1 MCTITELVHLSL
13 LFLLTCL
20 LRIVLVFSDSQQL
33 MDMIELLAGSVGIEA
48 IVTNVAEMRIRNMDD
63 QFLDEFNGRLDDIIT
78 FFILVIMIVPMNNI
92 GLLIV
97 TDDAAFS
104 DARPAGITHIVGDAR
119 IDVIAMIFVFKFF
132 IFFLGPGMDVKSFR
146 MIFIQDRFSALERR
160 ADFFFDEAKQFVLE
174 GLSQFG
180 EIEMGEE
187 LEGIF
192 IRGIDQ
198 FRNEGM
204 DMRIPFE
211 ITAKGMEGG
220 DHAKM
225 IDMAVVLEGIVRE
238 LDAFSPEL
246 ADEGSIDK
254 SRNGIASSDEED
266 IEVGPVLAEPVSEAV
281 RDGEDDMSVFGIEA
295 ERGGLDRKLF
305 GIFDAAGITET
316 RMAVSVDG
324 SKVITMR
331 VLALKIIAAEINGI
345 AKERTLNIVE
355 DTGAG
360 TARGIPT
367 LDDVVI
373 MEEDGFD
380 GMMDIKIDKIEVMRI
395 LEFKNRR
402 VNRSIDHE

>member
-1 MCTITELVHLSL
+1 
-13 LFLLTCL
+13 
-20 LRIVLVFSDSQQL
+20 
-33 MDMIELLAGSVGIEA
+33 MDMIELLAGSVGIET

-63 QFLDEFNGRLDDIIT
+63 QFLDEFNGRFDDIIT

-97 TDDAAFS
+97 TDDVAFS
-104 DARPAGITHIVGDAR
+104 DAGPAGITHIVGDAR
-119 IDVIAMIFVFKFF
+119 IDVIAMVFVFKFF
-132 IFFLGPGMDVKSFR
+132 IFFLSPGMDVKSFR

-160 ADFFFDEAKQFVLE
+160 ADFFFDEAKQFILE

-192 IRGIDQ
+192 VGGIDQ
-198 FRNEGM
+198 LGDKGM
-204 DMRIPFE
+204 DMRIPLK

-225 IDMAVVLEGIVRE
+225 IDMAVVLEGIARE
-238 LDAFSPEL
+238 LDAFSLEL
-246 ADEGSIDK
+246 TDEGSIDK
-254 SRNGIASSDEED
+254 SRNGVACGDEED

-295 ERGGLDRKLF
+295 EKCGLDRKLF

-345 AKERTLNIVE
+345 AEERTLNIVE

-402 VNRSIDHE
+402 VNRSINHE

>member
-1 MCTITELVHLSL
+1 
-13 LFLLTCL
+13 
-20 LRIVLVFSDSQQL
+20 

-63 QFLDEFNGRLDDIIT
+63 QFLDEFNGRFDHIIT
-78 FFILVIMIVPMNNI
+78 FFILVVMVKPMDNI

-146 MIFIQDRFSALERR
+146 MIFIQDRSSVLERR
-160 ADFFFDEAKQFVLE
+160 TDLFLDEAKQFILE
-174 GLSQFG
+174 GLSELG

>member
-1 MCTITELVHLSL
+1 
-13 LFLLTCL
+13 
-20 LRIVLVFSDSQQL
+20 

-63 QFLDEFNGRLDDIIT
+63 QFLDEFNGRFDHIIT
-78 FFILVIMIVPMNNI
+78 FFILVVMVKPMDNI

-104 DARPAGITHIVGDAR
+104 DAGPAGITHIVGDAR
-119 IDVIAMIFVFKFF
+119 IDVIAMVFVFKFF

-146 MIFIQDRFSALERR
+146 MIFIQDRSSALERR

-254 SRNGIASSDEED
+254 SRNGVACSGEEE
-266 IEVGPVLAEPVSEAV
+266 IEIRSVLAEPVSEAV
-281 RDGEDDMSVFGIEA
+281 RDGEDDMPVFGIEA
-295 ERGGLDRKLF
+295 ERGGLGRKLF

>member
-1 MCTITELVHLSL
+1 
-13 LFLLTCL
+13 
-20 LRIVLVFSDSQQL
+20 
-33 MDMIELLAGSVGIEA
+33 MDMIELLAGSVGIET
-48 IVTNVAEMRIRNMDD
+48 IVTNVAEMRVRNMDD
-63 QFLDEFNGRLDDIIT
+63 ELLDEFDSRFDHIISLL
-78 FFILVIMIVPMNNI
+78 ILVVMVKPMDKI

-104 DARPAGITHIVGDAR
+104 DAGPAGITHIVGDAR
-119 IDVIAMIFVFKFF
+119 IDVVAVIFVFKFF
-132 IFFLGPGMDVKSFR
+132 IFFLGLGMDVKSFR
-146 MIFIQDRFSALERR
+146 MIFIQDRSSVLERR
-160 ADFFFDEAKQFVLE
+160 TDFFFDEAKQFILE
-174 GLSQFG
+174 GLSELG

-254 SRNGIASSDEED
+254 SRNGVACGDEED

>member
-1 MCTITELVHLSL
+1 
-13 LFLLTCL
+13 
-20 LRIVLVFSDSQQL
+20 

-63 QFLDEFNGRLDDIIT
+63 QFLDEFNGRFDHIIT
-78 FFILVIMIVPMNNI
+78 FFILVVMVKPMDNI

-104 DARPAGITHIVGDAR
+104 DAGPAGITHIVGDAR
-119 IDVIAMIFVFKFF
+119 IDVIAMVFVFKFF

-225 IDMAVVLEGIVRE
+225 IDMAVVLEGIVSE
-238 LDAFSPEL
+238 LDAFSLEL
-246 ADEGSIDK
+246 TDEGSIDK
-254 SRNGIASSDEED
+254 SRNGVACSGEEE
-266 IEVGPVLAEPVSEAV
+266 IEIRSVLAEPVSEAV
-281 RDGEDDMSVFGIEA
+281 RDGEDDMPVFGIEA
-295 ERGGLDRKLF
+295 ERGGLGRKLF

-402 VNRSIDHE
+402 VNRSINHE

>member
-1 MCTITELVHLSL
+1 
-13 LFLLTCL
+13 
-20 LRIVLVFSDSQQL
+20 

-63 QFLDEFNGRLDDIIT
+63 QFLDEFNGRFDHIIT
-78 FFILVIMIVPMNNI
+78 FFILVVMVKPMDNI

-104 DARPAGITHIVGDAR
+104 DAGPAGITHIVGDAR
-119 IDVIAMIFVFKFF
+119 IDVIAMVFVFKFF

-204 DMRIPFE
+204 DMRVPLK

-220 DHAKM
+220 DHAEV
-225 IDMAVVLEGIVRE
+225 IDMAVILGGIVRE

>member
-1 MCTITELVHLSL
+1 
-13 LFLLTCL
+13 
-20 LRIVLVFSDSQQL
+20 
-33 MDMIELLAGSVGIEA
+33 
-48 IVTNVAEMRIRNMDD
+48 MDD
-63 QFLDEFNGRLDDIIT
+63 QFLDEFDGRLDDIIT
-78 FFILVIMIVPMNNI
+78 LFIFVIMIIPMDDI
-92 GLLIV
+92 GLFIK

-104 DARPAGITHIVGDAR
+104 DAGPAGITHIVGDAR
-119 IDVIAMIFVFKFF
+119 IDVIAMVFVFKFF

>member
-1 MCTITELVHLSL
+1 
-13 LFLLTCL
+13 
-20 LRIVLVFSDSQQL
+20 

-63 QFLDEFNGRLDDIIT
+63 QFLDEFNGRFDDIIT
-78 FFILVIMIVPMNNI
+78 FFILVIMIVPMDNI

-119 IDVIAMIFVFKFF
+119 IDVIAMVFVFKFF

-345 AKERTLNIVE
+345 AKERALNIVE

>member
-1 MCTITELVHLSL
+1 
-13 LFLLTCL
+13 
-20 LRIVLVFSDSQQL
+20 
-33 MDMIELLAGSVGIEA
+33 MDMIELLAGSVGIET
-48 IVTNVAEMRIRNMDD
+48 IVTNVAEMRVRNMDD
-63 QFLDEFNGRLDDIIT
+63 ELLDEFDSRFDHIISLL
-78 FFILVIMIVPMNNI
+78 ILVVMVKPMDNI

-104 DARPAGITHIVGDAR
+104 DAGPAGITHIVGDAR
-119 IDVIAMIFVFKFF
+119 IDVIAMVFVFKFF
-132 IFFLGPGMDVKSFR
+132 IFFLSPGMDVKSFR

-192 IRGIDQ
+192 VGGIDQ
-198 FRNEGM
+198 LGDKGM
-204 DMRIPFE
+204 DMRIPLK

-246 ADEGSIDK
+246 ADEGSIDE
-254 SRNGIASSDEED
+254 SRNGVACGDEED

-295 ERGGLDRKLF
+295 ERCGLDRKLF

-345 AKERTLNIVE
+345 AEERTLNIVE

-367 LDDVVI
+367 LDDIVI
-373 MEEDGFD
+373 MEEDGSD

-402 VNRSIDHE
+402 VNRSINHE

>member
-1 MCTITELVHLSL
+1 
-13 LFLLTCL
+13 
-20 LRIVLVFSDSQQL
+20 

-146 MIFIQDRFSALERR
+146 MIFIQDRSSVLERR
-160 ADFFFDEAKQFVLE
+160 TDLFLDEAKQFILE
-174 GLSQFG
+174 GLSELG
-180 EIEMGEE
+180 EIGMGEE

-395 LEFKNRR
+395 LEFKNCR
-402 VNRSIDHE
+402 VNRSINHE

>member
-1 MCTITELVHLSL
+1 
-13 LFLLTCL
+13 
-20 LRIVLVFSDSQQL
+20 

-63 QFLDEFNGRLDDIIT
+63 QFLDEFNGRFDHIIT
-78 FFILVIMIVPMNNI
+78 FFILVVMVKPMDNI

-104 DARPAGITHIVGDAR
+104 DAGPAGITHIVGDAR
-119 IDVIAMIFVFKFF
+119 IDVIAMVFVFKFF

-225 IDMAVVLEGIVRE
+225 IDMAVVLEG
-238 LDAFSPEL
+238 
-246 ADEGSIDK
+246 GTM
-254 SRNGIASSDEED
+254 SR
-266 IEVGPVLAEPVSEAV
+266 
-281 RDGEDDMSVFGIEA
+281 F
-295 ERGGLDRKLF
+295 
-305 GIFDAAGITET
+305 
-316 RMAVSVDG
+316 
-324 SKVITMR
+324 
-331 VLALKIIAAEINGI
+331 
-345 AKERTLNIVE
+345 RTN
-355 DTGAG
+355 
-360 TARGIPT
+360 
-367 LDDVVI
+367 
-373 MEEDGFD
+373 
-380 GMMDIKIDKIEVMRI
+380 
-395 LEFKNRR
+395 
-402 VNRSIDHE
+402 

>member
-1 MCTITELVHLSL
+1 
-13 LFLLTCL
+13 
-20 LRIVLVFSDSQQL
+20 

-63 QFLDEFNGRLDDIIT
+63 QFLDEFNGRFDHIIT
-78 FFILVIMIVPMNNI
+78 FFILVVMVKPMDNI

-104 DARPAGITHIVGDAR
+104 DAGPAGITHIVGDAR
-119 IDVIAMIFVFKFF
+119 IDVIAMVFVFKFF

-254 SRNGIASSDEED
+254 SRNGIACGGEED
-266 IEVGPVLAEPVSEAV
+266 IEIRSVLTEPVSEAV

-316 RMAVSVDG
+316 RMTMSVDG

-345 AKERTLNIVE
+345 AEERTLNIVE

-402 VNRSIDHE
+402 VNRSINHE

>member
-1 MCTITELVHLSL
+1 
-13 LFLLTCL
+13 
-20 LRIVLVFSDSQQL
+20 

-63 QFLDEFNGRLDDIIT
+63 QFLDEFNGRFDHIIT
-78 FFILVIMIVPMNNI
+78 FFILVVMVKPMDNI

-104 DARPAGITHIVGDAR
+104 DAGPAGITHIVGDAR
-119 IDVIAMIFVFKFF
+119 IDVIAMVFVFKFF

-395 LEFKNRR
+395 FEFKNRR
-402 VNRSIDHE
+402 VNRSINHE

>member
-1 MCTITELVHLSL
+1 
-13 LFLLTCL
+13 
-20 LRIVLVFSDSQQL
+20 

-63 QFLDEFNGRLDDIIT
+63 QFLDEFNGRFDHIIT
-78 FFILVIMIVPMNNI
+78 FFILVVMVKPMDNI

-104 DARPAGITHIVGDAR
+104 DAGPAGITHIVGDAR
-119 IDVIAMIFVFKFF
+119 IDVIAMVFVFKFF

-146 MIFIQDRFSALERR
+146 MIFIQDRSSVLERKT
-160 ADFFFDEAKQFVLE
+160 DLFLDEAKQFILE
-174 GLSQFG
+174 GLSELG

>member
-1 MCTITELVHLSL
+1 
-13 LFLLTCL
+13 
-20 LRIVLVFSDSQQL
+20 
-33 MDMIELLAGSVGIEA
+33 MDMIELLAGSVGIET
-48 IVTNVAEMRIRNMDD
+48 IVTNVAEMRVRNMDD
-63 QFLDEFNGRLDDIIT
+63 ELLDEFDSRFDHIISLL
-78 FFILVIMIVPMNNI
+78 ILVVMVKPMDNI

-104 DARPAGITHIVGDAR
+104 DAGPAGITHIVGDAR
-119 IDVIAMIFVFKFF
+119 IDVIAMVFVFKFF

-146 MIFIQDRFSALERR
+146 MIFIQDRSSVLERR
-160 ADFFFDEAKQFVLE
+160 TDFFFDEAKQFILE
-174 GLSQFG
+174 GLSELG

-254 SRNGIASSDEED
+254 SRNGVACGDEED
-266 IEVGPVLAEPVSEAV
+266 IEVGPVLAEPVSDAV

-295 ERGGLDRKLF
+295 ERCGLDRKLF

-345 AKERTLNIVE
+345 AEEGTLNIVE

-373 MEEDGFD
+373 MEEDGSD

-402 VNRSIDHE
+402 VNRSINHE

>member
-1 MCTITELVHLSL
+1 
-13 LFLLTCL
+13 
-20 LRIVLVFSDSQQL
+20 
-33 MDMIELLAGSVGIEA
+33 MDMIELLAGSVGIET
-48 IVTNVAEMRIRNMDD
+48 IVTNVAEMRVRNMDD
-63 QFLDEFNGRLDDIIT
+63 ELLDEFDSRFDQIISLL
-78 FFILVIMIVPMNNI
+78 ILVVMVKPMDNI

-104 DARPAGITHIVGDAR
+104 DAGPAGITHIVGDAR
-119 IDVIAMIFVFKFF
+119 IDVIAMVFVFKFF

-254 SRNGIASSDEED
+254 SRNGVACGDEED

-281 RDGEDDMSVFGIEA
+281 RDGEDNMSVFGIET
-295 ERGGLDRKLF
+295 ERCGLDRKLF

-373 MEEDGFD
+373 MEEDGSD

>member
-1 MCTITELVHLSL
+1 
-13 LFLLTCL
+13 
-20 LRIVLVFSDSQQL
+20 
-33 MDMIELLAGSVGIEA
+33 MDMIELLAGSVGIET

-63 QFLDEFNGRLDDIIT
+63 QFLDEFNGRFDDIIT

-132 IFFLGPGMDVKSFR
+132 IFFLGLGMDVKSFR
-146 MIFIQDRFSALERR
+146 MIFIQDRSSVLERR
-160 ADFFFDEAKQFVLE
+160 TDLFLDEAKQFILE
-174 GLSQFG
+174 GLSELG

>member
-1 MCTITELVHLSL
+1 
-13 LFLLTCL
+13 
-20 LRIVLVFSDSQQL
+20 
-33 MDMIELLAGSVGIEA
+33 MDMIELLAGSVGIET
-48 IVTNVAEMRIRNMDD
+48 IVTNVAEMRVRNMDD
-63 QFLDEFNGRLDDIIT
+63 ELLDEFDSRFDHIISLL
-78 FFILVIMIVPMNNI
+78 ILVVMVKPMDNI

-104 DARPAGITHIVGDAR
+104 DAGPAGITHIVGDAR
-119 IDVIAMIFVFKFF
+119 IDVVAVIFVFKFF
-132 IFFLGPGMDVKSFR
+132 IFFLGLGMDVKSFR
-146 MIFIQDRFSALERR
+146 MIFIQDRSSVLERR
-160 ADFFFDEAKQFVLE
+160 TDFFFDEAKQFILE
-174 GLSQFG
+174 GLSELG

-254 SRNGIASSDEED
+254 SRNGVACGDEED

>member
-1 MCTITELVHLSL
+1 
-13 LFLLTCL
+13 
-20 LRIVLVFSDSQQL
+20 

-63 QFLDEFNGRLDDIIT
+63 QFLDEFNGRFDHIIT
-78 FFILVIMIVPMNNI
+78 FFILVVMVKPMDNI

-104 DARPAGITHIVGDAR
+104 DAGPAGITHIVGDAR
-119 IDVIAMIFVFKFF
+119 IDVIAMVFVFKFF

-192 IRGIDQ
+192 VGGIDQ
-198 FRNEGM
+198 LGDKGM
-204 DMRIPFE
+204 DMRIPLK

-254 SRNGIASSDEED
+254 SRNGVACGDEED
-266 IEVGPVLAEPVSEAV
+266 IEVGPVLAEPVSETV
-281 RDGEDDMSVFGIEA
+281 RDGGDNMSVFGIEA
-295 ERGGLDRKLF
+295 ERCGLGRKLF

-345 AKERTLNIVE
+345 AEERTLNIVE

-373 MEEDGFD
+373 MEEDGSD

-402 VNRSIDHE
+402 VNRSINHE

>member
-1 MCTITELVHLSL
+1 
-13 LFLLTCL
+13 
-20 LRIVLVFSDSQQL
+20 
-33 MDMIELLAGSVGIEA
+33 
-48 IVTNVAEMRIRNMDD
+48 MDD
-63 QFLDEFNGRLDDIIT
+63 ELLDEFDSRFDHIISLL
-78 FFILVIMIVPMNNI
+78 ILVVMVKPMDNIV
-92 GLLIV
+92 LLIV

-104 DARPAGITHIVGDAR
+104 DAGPAGITHIVGDAR
-119 IDVIAMIFVFKFF
+119 IDVIAMVFVFKFF
-132 IFFLGPGMDVKSFR
+132 IFFLSPGMDVKSFR

-192 IRGIDQ
+192 VGGIDQ
-198 FRNEGM
+198 LGDKGM
-204 DMRIPFE
+204 DMRIPLK

-225 IDMAVVLEGIVRE
+225 INMAVVLEGIVRE

-254 SRNGIASSDEED
+254 SRNGVACGDEED

-295 ERGGLDRKLF
+295 ERCGLGRKPF
-305 GIFDAAGITET
+305 DIFDAAGITET

-367 LDDVVI
+367 LDDVII
-373 MEEDGFD
+373 MKEDGSD
-380 GMMDIKIDKIEVMRI
+380 GMMDIKIDKVEVMRI
-395 LEFKNRR
+395 MEFKNRR
-402 VNRSIDHE
+402 VNRSINHE

>member
-1 MCTITELVHLSL
+1 
-13 LFLLTCL
+13 
-20 LRIVLVFSDSQQL
+20 
-33 MDMIELLAGSVGIEA
+33 MDMIELLAGSVGIET
-48 IVTNVAEMRIRNMDD
+48 IVTNVAEMRVRNMDD
-63 QFLDEFNGRLDDIIT
+63 ELLDEFDSRFDHIISLL
-78 FFILVIMIVPMNNI
+78 ILVVMVKPMDNI

-104 DARPAGITHIVGDAR
+104 DAGPAGITHIVGDAR
-119 IDVIAMIFVFKFF
+119 IDVIAMVFVFKFF
-132 IFFLGPGMDVKSFR
+132 IFFLSPGMDVKSFR
-146 MIFIQDRFSALERR
+146 MIFIQDRSSVLERR
-160 ADFFFDEAKQFVLE
+160 TDFFFDEAKQFILE
-174 GLSQFG
+174 GLSELG

-254 SRNGIASSDEED
+254 SRNGVACGDEED

-295 ERGGLDRKLF
+295 ERCGLDRKLF

-345 AKERTLNIVE
+345 AEERTLNIVE

-367 LDDVVI
+367 LDDIVI
-373 MEEDGFD
+373 MEEDGSD

>member
-1 MCTITELVHLSL
+1 
-13 LFLLTCL
+13 
-20 LRIVLVFSDSQQL
+20 
-33 MDMIELLAGSVGIEA
+33 
-48 IVTNVAEMRIRNMDD
+48 
-63 QFLDEFNGRLDDIIT
+63 
-78 FFILVIMIVPMNNI
+78 
-92 GLLIV
+92 
-97 TDDAAFS
+97 
-104 DARPAGITHIVGDAR
+104 
-119 IDVIAMIFVFKFF
+119 
-132 IFFLGPGMDVKSFR
+132 
-146 MIFIQDRFSALERR
+146 
-160 ADFFFDEAKQFVLE
+160 
-174 GLSQFG
+174 
-180 EIEMGEE
+180 MGEE

-204 DMRIPFE
+204 DMRVPLK

-254 SRNGIASSDEED
+254 SRNGVACGDEED
-266 IEVGPVLAEPVSEAV
+266 IEVGPVLAEPVSETV
-281 RDGEDDMSVFGIEA
+281 RDGEDDMSVFGIKA
-295 ERGGLDRKLF
+295 ERDGLGRKLF

-316 RMAVSVDG
+316 RMAVSVNS

-331 VLALKIIAAEINGI
+331 VLAFKIITAEINGI
-345 AKERTLNIVE
+345 AKERALNIVE
-355 DTGAG
+355 DTGTG
-360 TARGIPT
+360 TTGSIPT

-402 VNRSIDHE
+402 VNRSINHE

>member
-1 MCTITELVHLSL
+1 
-13 LFLLTCL
+13 
-20 LRIVLVFSDSQQL
+20 
-33 MDMIELLAGSVGIEA
+33 MDMIELFVRCIGVEPIAADIAKMAL
-48 IVTNVAEMRIRNMDD
+48 RNMYD
-63 QFLDEFNGRLDDIIT
+63 QFLDEFDGRFDDIIT
-78 FFILVIMIVPMNNI
+78 LFILVIMIVPMNNI
-92 GLLIV
+92 GLFII

-104 DARPAGITHIVGDAR
+104 DAGPAGITHIVGDAR
-119 IDVIAMIFVFKFF
+119 IDVIAMVFVFKFF
-132 IFFLGPGMDVKSFR
+132 IFFLSPGMDVKSFR

-160 ADFFFDEAKQFVLE
+160 ADFFFDEAQQFVLE

>member
-1 MCTITELVHLSL
+1 
-13 LFLLTCL
+13 
-20 LRIVLVFSDSQQL
+20 
-33 MDMIELLAGSVGIEA
+33 MDMIELLAGSVGIET

-63 QFLDEFNGRLDDIIT
+63 QFLDEFNGRFDHIIT
-78 FFILVIMIVPMNNI
+78 FFILVVMVKPMDNI

-104 DARPAGITHIVGDAR
+104 DAGPAGITHIVGDAR
-119 IDVIAMIFVFKFF
+119 IDVIAMVFVFKFF

-220 DHAKM
+220 DHAEV
-225 IDMAVVLEGIVRE
+225 IDMAVILGGIVRE

>member
-1 MCTITELVHLSL
+1 
-13 LFLLTCL
+13 
-20 LRIVLVFSDSQQL
+20 

-63 QFLDEFNGRLDDIIT
+63 QFLDEFNGRFDDIIT
-78 FFILVIMIVPMNNI
+78 FFILVVMVKPMDNI

-104 DARPAGITHIVGDAR
+104 DAGPAGITHIVGDAR
-119 IDVIAMIFVFKFF
+119 IDVIAMVFVFKFF

-204 DMRIPFE
+204 DMRVPLE

-225 IDMAVVLEGIVRE
+225 IDMAVVLEGIVSE

-246 ADEGSIDK
+246 ADERSINK
-254 SRNGIASSDEED
+254 SRDSVTSSDEED
-266 IEVGPVLAEPVSEAV
+266 IEVGSVLAEPVSETV
-281 RDGEDDMSVFGIEA
+281 RDGEDDMSVFGIKA
-295 ERGGLDRKLF
+295 ERDGLGRKLF

-324 SKVITMR
+324 GKVITMR
-331 VLALKIIAAEINGI
+331 VLTLKIIAAEINGI
-345 AKERTLNIVE
+345 AEDRTLDIIK
-355 DTGAG
+355 DARAG
-360 TARGIPT
+360 TTGSIPAFY
-367 LDDVVI
+367 DVII
-373 MEEDGFD
+373 MKEDRSD
-380 GMMDIKIDKIEVMRI
+380 GMVNIKIDKIEVMRI
-395 LEFKNRR
+395 LEFKNDR